1 MIDNKDK
8 TSENIDKEKLPIVI
22 NKSDKDELPSNNIN
36 EINIHH
42 VSPAEQKK
50 DISSGNF
57 PNINFNLNSQ
67 KSLNNNG
74 KRYTNDKEFYNNIT
88 SRPDQQTP
96 KPDDTSANKFSVNN
110 NNIINKDSKPSP
122 DIKGINVDKMDLKK
136 KSENTSDSLP
146 LKKNNKSSI
155 LSSDFKV
162 DKNLMTRKMDFSFP
176 VKFRGAE
183 YFRLIDAV
191 NKLLDT
197 SGRDID
203 YNKIDKSLA
212 QMELVLHYL
221 NQIQN

>member
-146 LKKNNKSSI
+146 LKKNNKSSL